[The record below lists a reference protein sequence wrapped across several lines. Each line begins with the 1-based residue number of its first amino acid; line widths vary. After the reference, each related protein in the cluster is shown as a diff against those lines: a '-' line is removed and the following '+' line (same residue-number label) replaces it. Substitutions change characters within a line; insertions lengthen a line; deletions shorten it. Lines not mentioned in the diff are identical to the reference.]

1 MLKTKKNQKKKI
13 KKENLPHKKMKPGII
28 SDDLEVYCFPDEATT
43 KTASYVVAW

>member
-1 MLKTKKNQKKKI
+1 
-13 KKENLPHKKMKPGII
+13 MKPGII